1 MMVSPSLNR
10 WRYASL
16 PLNHLELHRDVLYDI
31 LKGTSLG
38 QIGVNSNLGPVN
50 KP

>member
-1 MMVSPSLNR
+1 MMVSPSSNG
-10 WRYASL
+10 WRYANL
-16 PLNHLELHRDVLYDI
+16 PLNYLKLHRDVLYDI

-50 KP
+50 MP